1 MKTTKT
7 DKNTQDE
14 AAVAV
19 AITAQKA
26 GANAFMAELHRRTV
40 LATESVPKAPEAA
53 PSDTSKQ
60 KKNQK

>member
-19 AITAQKA
+19 DITVQKA
-26 GANAFMAELHRRTV
+26 AANAFMAELHRRTV
-40 LATESVPKAPEAA
+40 LATEPVPNAPKAV
-53 PSDTSKQ
+53 PSDTGKQ
-60 KKNQK
+60 K